1 MPDQIPPR
9 IWHFRYGEAYDDLR
23 TAFYVDPR
31 TYPNPDAATV
41 AVEAARNALSK
52 LRIISDMEL
61 IDTKDLPESL
71 ARPSWEEFKQRHFV
85 NGEPLPVRGRPDRV
99 TLPPSWTA
107 MHEEIRSAHPRFR
120 AELVRLAETAFPGS
134 PVMVRYDR
142 GPLRRSAGSIDP
154 SEERF
159 GFEIEVTARP
169 ADMSVEQIR
178 ERLERVLVDDGWT
191 LADPGE
197 STLRAVRDHHE
208 IGVAAEPG
216 DAFIVGKSPLYS
228 APSAPATNWITEPR

>member
-9 IWHFRYGEAYDDLR
+9 IWHFRYGEAYDDMR

-31 TYPNPDAATV
+31 TYPNPDAAAV

-52 LRIISDMEL
+52 LRIIADMEL
-61 IDTKDLPESL
+61 IDTKDLSESL

-85 NGEPLPVRGRPDRV
+85 KGEPLPVRGRPVRV
-99 TLPPSWTA
+99 TLPPGWA
-107 MHEEIRSAHPRFR
+107 DMHEEIRSAHPRFR
-120 AELVRLAETAFPGS
+120 AELVRLAESAFPES
-134 PVMVRYDR
+134 PVIVRYDR

-154 SEERF
+154 SDEKF

-169 ADMSVEQIR
+169 PGMSVEQIKV
-178 ERLERVLVDDGWT
+178 RLERVLTDDGWT
-191 LADPGE
+191 LVDPGG
-197 STLRAVRDHHE
+197 STLRAVRNHYE

-228 APSAPATNWITEPR
+228 APPSPATNWITEPR